1 MCQPT
6 SFVFI
11 WFILGGH
18 TCYFQ
23 IGLRPNWCILLSHKW
38 SNLRSG
44 GSLLLL
50 FFFFLTFCREGV
62 IRATLI
68 NILLGLDVST
78 GRQIR
83 ILILPQSFVNEGHS
97 QNDTT
102 DNLSWSHSEVC
113 HLLPFLPIILPFLF
127 ITTASG
133 KYALS
138 HACISFK
145 SQRTNAAAIKYD
157 FLITPCFSPL
167 IVVIPNTT
175 T

>member
-1 MCQPT
+1 MLALDDKYE
-6 SFVFI
+6 F
-11 WFILGGH
+11 W
-18 TCYFQ
+18 YF
-23 IGLRPNWCILLSHKW
+23 LSLLSMKVT
-38 SNLRSG
+38 LKMIQQT
-44 GSLLLL
+44 
-50 FFFFLTFCREGV
+50 TFPEVTQKFV
-62 IRATLI
+62 I
-68 NILLGLDVST
+68 S
-78 GRQIR
+78 
-83 ILILPQSFVNEGHS
+83 
-97 QNDTT
+97 
-102 DNLSWSHSEVC
+102 
-113 HLLPFLPIILPFLF
+113 ILPFLF